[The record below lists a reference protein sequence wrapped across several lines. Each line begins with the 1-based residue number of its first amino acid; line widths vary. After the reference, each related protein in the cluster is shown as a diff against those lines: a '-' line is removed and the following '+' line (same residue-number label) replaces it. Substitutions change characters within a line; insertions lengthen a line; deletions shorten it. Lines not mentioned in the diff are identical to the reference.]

1 MATNKKGEAYNA
13 QTDDDILK
21 QLKDVNSNWNKK
33 DFIITN
39 TKITVGVNY
48 ELKDFDLV
56 FLSIAN
62 FNSAR
67 DLTQVSMR
75 CRTLKENLI
84 KVVLLES
91 QNGFNTFKNDD
102 YLVANCP
109 IYKNLVKDILIEK
122 HAPLHNSFKFLCL
135 QAGYKFKVSNDI
147 MRKDLDN
154 YFNRYY
160 AECEISY
167 SYEMIPDITEAES
180 QEINK
185 RIYATNAT
193 LEDKISQKKYFYK
206 LQFKNIDEDI
216 LAIGWEKRYN
226 SFFDSMK
233 IILNDPENNLYTKIK
248 NYNQW
253 DSIFP
258 SNEELN
264 KVKLN
269 DELVDEIFT
278 QYHFKDLSK
287 ASKAKAIIKHI
298 YNSYFGKNIIESI
311 TKDKKNYKLNISD
324 ETRTLYYYSLESLKI
339 YKREESNIVYGDDMF
354 NDEDEEYEIKEEIKK
369 EECDK
374 LETNK
379 HLKKICIDFNN
390 F

>member
-1 MATNKKGEAYNA
+1 MDIIDAINQGKKPFIFYPYVKKNNKYPSMKDFKSVIEMATNKKGEAYNA

-21 QLKDVNSNWNKK
+21 QLKDVNSNWSKP
-33 DFIITN
+33 DVHFIITN

-102 YLVANCP
+102 HLVANCP

-160 AECEISY
+160 
-167 SYEMIPDITEAES
+167 D
-180 QEINK
+180 
-185 RIYATNAT
+185 
-193 LEDKISQKKYFYK
+193 
-206 LQFKNIDEDI
+206 
-216 LAIGWEKRYN
+216 
-226 SFFDSMK
+226 
-233 IILNDPENNLYTKIK
+233 
-248 NYNQW
+248 
-253 DSIFP
+253 
-258 SNEELN
+258 
-264 KVKLN
+264 V
-269 DELVDEIFT
+269 
-278 QYHFKDLSK
+278 
-287 ASKAKAIIKHI
+287 
-298 YNSYFGKNIIESI
+298 
-311 TKDKKNYKLNISD
+311 
-324 ETRTLYYYSLESLKI
+324 
-339 YKREESNIVYGDDMF
+339 
-354 NDEDEEYEIKEEIKK
+354 
-369 EECDK
+369 
-374 LETNK
+374 
-379 HLKKICIDFNN
+379 N
-390 F
+390 FI